1 METRQT
7 EKAVA
12 VANKTFQMKFTLAEL
27 AEEDAKLRRPLMEA
41 ATIAARLALDPAD
54 RSLRQGA
61 AKAWARINSMMVEHL
76 SKEDRS
82 VLPWAE
88 SLADFP
94 HHLVERAR
102 RKHEQVTAL
111 RDRIAAHSF
120 ERGNEHEIA
129 AAARNL
135 CVFATALDDLIAGEQ
150 RELFPLMRRVL
161 FHPKGT
167 TPPA

>member
-27 AEEDAKLRRPLMEA
+27 AEEDAKLRRPLTEA
-41 ATIAARLALDPAD
+41 ATVAARLALDPSD

-61 AKAWARINSMMVEHL
+61 AKAWARVNSMMAEHL
-76 SKEDRS
+76 GKEERS

-94 HHLVERAR
+94 HYLVERAR
-102 RKHEQVTAL
+102 KKHEQVMAL
-111 RDRIAAHSF
+111 RDMIATRSF
-120 ERGNEHEIA
+120 GGSDEEVA
-129 AAARNL
+129 ATARNL

-150 RELFPLMRRVL
+150 RELFPLMRRLL
-161 FHPKGT
+161 FRHQGPK
-167 TPPA
+167 AVAS